1 MSVVYLYGF
10 APADVALPEAGLLG
24 VGDAEVE
31 LIPGDGFVAVA
42 AALPSE
48 DFGADA
54 LDRTSGDME
63 WMAEQGLRHEQ
74 VIAWFVDHAAIVP
87 SPLLTLF
94 SSAAALTAR
103 LDRDAD
109 RIRAGLD
116 RFASLREWDLKVGY
130 DPARLQEHLGEVS
143 TEIARMDREIDEAGP
158 GKAFLLKRKRADL
171 ARVEGR
177 AAARDLARQLLDGLR
192 PFAAEVARP
201 TPVSDDAPV
210 VLNAALLIPR
220 DAEAEALAH
229 ARRESERLVALGV
242 LVQYTGPWAPYR
254 FLETPDG

>member
-1 MSVVYLYGF
+1 VRVIYLYGF
-10 APADVALPEAGLLG
+10 VPSDAALPEGGLLG

-31 LIPGDGFVAVA
+31 LIPGNGFTAVA
-42 AALPSE
+42 ARLPAADYGPGALE
-48 DFGADA
+48 GN
-54 LDRTSGDME
+54 SGDME

-94 SSAAALTAR
+94 SSAAALNGR
-103 LDRDAD
+103 LEQDAD

-116 RFASLREWDLKVGY
+116 RFGALREWDLKVGY
-130 DPARLQEHLGEVS
+130 DPDRLQEHLGEVS
-143 TEIARMDREIDEAGP
+143 AEIARLDREVEQAGP

-177 AAARDLARQLLDGLR
+177 AAARNLARELLDGLSQ
-192 PFAAEVARP
+192 FAAEVARP
-201 TPVSDDAPV
+201 APVSDDAPV
-210 VLNAALLIPR
+210 VLNAALLIAR
-220 DAEAEALAH
+220 EMEAEALAH
-229 ARRESERLVALGV
+229 ARRESDRLGALGL

-254 FLETPDG
+254 FLEAQDA